1 MIKLISH
8 IILSGLILLSVTG
21 LTINVHYCQDSL
33 YDISLNSPAESC
45 YENGAH
51 ENCCHPDSDMENSN
65 HCDDETVK
73 VESTDDFF
81 VSSFLFDF
89 ENVHQIDLLTAIH
102 ILSENQQTAN
112 KIESEVLNFKK
123 PPTTPE
129 VVLSHIQSFLI

>member
-1 MIKLISH
+1 MFRLISH
-8 IILSGLILLSVTG
+8 IVLSGIILLSLTG
-21 LTINVHYCQDSL
+21 LTVNLHYCQDAL
-33 YDISLNSPAESC
+33 YDIALNSPAESC

-51 ENCCHPDSDMENSN
+51 ENCCHPDPDKENTN

-81 VSSFLFDF
+81 VSSFSFDF
-89 ENVHQIDLLTAIH
+89 EDVHQIDLLFAIH
-102 ILSENQQTAN
+102 ILSENQHTAN
-112 KIESEVLNFKK
+112 KTESVVLNFKK